1 MEKSILKQ
9 FAAIITLLRPQQWL
23 KNSFI
28 FLPLFFD
35 HKLLDLDALHA
46 AVIAFFAY
54 SFAAS
59 GIYCMNDIIDVEADK
74 KHPKKCKRPIAAGM
88 ISKTMAFGL
97 IVTCLVA
104 SLVMVLAL
112 ETYGKWNVAIVIAI
126 YFVMNIA
133 YCLNLKQKA
142 IVDVFVIAIG
152 FVLRIFVGG
161 FATEIELSQW
171 IVLMTFLLAL
181 FLAFAKRRDDVV
193 IYEDTGVLARKNV
206 NRYNLSFMNQVIGV
220 VASITMVC
228 YIMYTVSPDVME
240 KMGSRYVYLTSVFVL
255 AGIIRYLQLTIVDV
269 KSGSPT
275 KVLMRDRFVQYCIAG
290 WILSFILIIYV

>member
-1 MEKSILKQ
+1 MEKNISRQ
-9 FAAIITLLRPQQWL
+9 FTAIITLLRPQQWL

-28 FLPLFFD
+28 LLPLFFD
-35 HKLLDLDALHA
+35 HKLMEWNMLFSAI
-46 AVIAFFAY
+46 IAFFAY

-59 GIYCMNDIIDVEADK
+59 GIYCLNDIIDVEADR
-74 KHPKKCKRPIAAGM
+74 KHPKKCKRPIATGRV
-88 ISKTMAFGL
+88 SKSMAFGL
-97 IVTCLVA
+97 IAMCMVA
-104 SLVMVLAL
+104 SFTMVLAL
-112 ETYGKWNVAIVIAI
+112 DSYAEWKVAAVIVI

-133 YCLNLKQKA
+133 YCLKLKQKA
-142 IVDVFVIAIG
+142 IVDVFIIAVG

-161 FATEIELSQW
+161 FATDIELSQW

-228 YIMYTVSPDVME
+228 YIMYTVSPEVME
-240 KMGSRYVYLTSVFVL
+240 RMGSRYVYLTSVFVL

-275 KVLMRDRFVQYCIAG
+275 KVLMRDRFVQYCMAG